1 MVGRLACDVWG
12 IYARAMTDPQP
23 SLETNAGDA
32 QTTDTL
38 ANTLVHAAASDA
50 DPIRTFSSNTDTA
63 FIMAG
68 GTFLAIMA
76 LFWLM
81 RTVLVSRLRKVADR
95 TETRVDNLAVAMLQ
109 DVRLWTVLLVAL
121 AVAARALVLPGGVDR
136 ALNMLAVLAIA
147 LQVILSSRLLVEFAM
162 SRVLERTK
170 RPDGTPD
177 PTVMSAAGIVRT
189 LAVVVVG
196 AAAMLFALQNLG
208 VQVTPLL
215 GALGIGG
222 IAIALAA
229 QGILGDLFASLM
241 IVFDKPFQVGNFIVV
256 GDKMGVVEK
265 IGIKTTRIKS
275 ISGEQVV
282 FCNSDLLSSR
292 LHNFGVMAERRV
304 VGSVSIIYETPP
316 DKLRRV
322 PEIIKGVIESTPNV
336 RLDRCHFKSLG
347 QYSLDFEFVYFV
359 TAPDFLVHA
368 AAQQSINFSLFETF
382 QREGLEFAYP
392 TSLQYARITRQGG
405 GDVAESD
412 RY

>member
-1 MVGRLACDVWG
+1 MLAQS
-12 IYARAMTDPQP
+12 AA
-23 SLETNAGDA
+23 DA
-32 QTTDTL
+32 
-38 ANTLVHAAASDA
+38 V
-50 DPIRTFSSNTDTA
+50 DPIQTFAVNSNAA
-63 FIMAG
+63 FLLAA
-68 GTFLAIMA
+68 GTFVAIMV
-76 LFWLM
+76 LFWVV
-81 RTVLVSRLRKVADR
+81 RTLLVARLKKVAER
-95 TETRVDNLAVAMLQ
+95 TQTRVDNLAVALLQ
-109 DVRLWTVLLVAL
+109 DVRFWTVLLIAL
-121 AVAARALVLPGGVDR
+121 AVSARVLVLPAGVGR
-136 ALNMLAVLAIA
+136 ALNVLAMLALA
-147 LQVILSSRLLVEFAM
+147 LQVIISSRILVEFAM
-162 SRVLERTK
+162 ARVLERTK
-170 RPDGTPD
+170 RADGTPD
-177 PTVMSAAGIVRT
+177 PTVLSAAGIVRT

-196 AAAMLFALQNLG
+196 VGAVLFALQNLG

-256 GDKMGVVEK
+256 GDKMGVVER

-275 ISGEQVV
+275 LSGEQIV

-304 VGSVSIIYETPP
+304 VGSVSIVYETPP

-322 PEIIKGVIESTPNV
+322 PDIIRGVIESTPNV
-336 RLDRCHFKSLG
+336 RLDRCHFKTLG

-392 TSLQYARITRQGG
+392 TSLQYAKVTRHGEG
-405 GDVAESD
+405 EARPPD

>member
-1 MVGRLACDVWG
+1 MQDS
-12 IYARAMTDPQP
+12 QP
-23 SLETNAGDA
+23 SNESIAGDA
-32 QTTDTL
+32 QTTDAA
-38 ANTLVHAAASDA
+38 ANTLVHVVASDA
-50 DPIRTFSSNTDTA
+50 DPIRTFTSNSDAA

-68 GTFLAIMA
+68 GTFLAILAM
-76 LFWLM
+76 FWVV
-81 RTVLVSRLRKVADR
+81 RAVLVSRLRKMADR
-95 TETRVDNLAVAMLQ
+95 TETRFDNLLVAMLQ
-109 DVRLWTVLLVAL
+109 NVRFWAVFLVAI
-121 AVAARALVLPGGVDR
+121 AVATKALVLPAGFER
-136 ALNMLAVLAIA
+136 ALNVLAVLAIA
-147 LQVILSSRLLVEFAM
+147 LQVILSSRILVEFSMA
-162 SRVLERTK
+162 SVLDRTK

-196 AAAMLFALQNLG
+196 AAAVLFALQNLG
-208 VQVTPLL
+208 VEVTPLL

-316 DKLRRV
+316 EKLRRV
-322 PEIIKGVIESTPNV
+322 PDIIKSVIESTPHV

-368 AAQQSINFSLFETF
+368 AAQQAINFALFETF

-392 TSLQYARITRQGG
+392 TSLQYARVTRQGG
-405 GDVAESD
+405 DAPAPD